1 MGKMD
6 KITELV
12 KLLKHS
18 QDPDSD
24 FDEGQ
29 LKKGIEVESEHTNHP
44 DIAKAIAKAHLKE
57 NSRYYDY
64 LEDMEKKMD
73 VDKH

>member
-1 MGKMD
+1 MGKMGR
-6 KITELV
+6 ITDLV

-29 LKKGIEVESEHTNHP
+29 LKKGVEVESEHTNHP
-44 DIAKAIAKAHLKE
+44 DIAKAIAKAHLA
-57 NSRYYDY
+57 SCDRYYDY
-64 LEDMEKKMD
+64 LKDMEKEHGCQD
-73 VDKH
+73 

>member
-12 KLLKHS
+12 NLLKHS

-44 DIAKAIAKAHLKE
+44 DIAKAIAKAHLK
-57 NSRYYDY
+57 SCPKYYDY
-64 LEDMEKKMD
+64 LLNMEKEHGCED
-73 VDKH
+73 